1 MKSLLT
7 LFILL
12 IVSWLGFT
20 FRLPAPKPAQTK
32 PLRNVIVIIGD
43 DHAAYDLGCYG
54 NPVVRTPNLDRLA
67 GQSARFERAYV
78 NSPVCTPSRQSFL
91 TGKMPH
97 ATGVT
102 LLSSALPD
110 TTYTLPEHLKKQGF
124 KTACIGKTHF
134 NSPLTHGFD
143 ELVWQKE
150 YNEYLKTVQE
160 TLPST
165 IRFTQAKHPWNDPVR
180 VFWNADGLPA
190 AHHDEHDIGT
200 FFANRVNDFLDC
212 NRTNRFCLWVG
223 FKEPHAPFNFPIE
236 YANRY
241 RADQLILPTGGPE
254 DDRYEPL
261 VFKPLT
267 NADRQGI
274 MRSYYTS
281 TEYLDKNIG
290 LILDKVAALNLT
302 NETLIIYLSDNGYL
316 LNHHK
321 RFEKHTMWEEA
332 VRVPLIIRAGVGKPQ
347 VISSL
352 TEMID
357 LVPTILAALG
367 VETMPG
373 LHGQSLLPLLT
384 GQMTQHKDL
393 IFSEY
398 LPDNK
403 AMVRTTQYKY
413 VFTNGKRDL
422 GMGYATG
429 NPPAGIHHELYDLRR
444 DPKETTNI
452 FGQPPYRRV
461 GLEMQNR
468 MLAVFQRTHPNAG
481 VVAKNQSVDRQ
492 LAAFCE
498 PPEGERP
505 DDK

>member
-1 MKSLLT
+1 MKLLVFLPVLLLGYFGLSL
-7 LFILL
+7 
-12 IVSWLGFT
+12 
-20 FRLPAPKPAQTK
+20 RLPAPNLTPPN

-43 DHAAYDLGCYG
+43 DHAAHDLGCYG

-67 GQSARFERAYV
+67 GQSAQFERAYV

-97 ATGVT
+97 AAGVT
-102 LLSSALPD
+102 LLTTALPD
-110 TTYTLPEHLKKQGF
+110 TTYTLAEHLKKQGF

-134 NSPLTHGFD
+134 NSELTHGFD

-160 TLPST
+160 TLPATVRYS
-165 IRFTQAKHPWNDPVR
+165 QAKHPWNDPVQ
-180 VFWNADGLPA
+180 VFWNAEGLPA
-190 AHHDEHDIGT
+190 PHHDEYDIGT
-200 FFANRVNDFLDC
+200 FFANRVNDFLDR
-212 NRTNRFCLWVG
+212 NRANRFCLWVG

-241 RADQLILPTGGPE
+241 QPDELILPTGSPE

-261 VFKPLT
+261 VFKALT
-267 NADRQGI
+267 TADRRGI

-290 LILDKVAALNLT
+290 LILDKIQSLNLT
-302 NETLIIYLSDNGYL
+302 NETLIIYLGDNGYL

-332 VRVPLIIRAGVGKPQ
+332 VRVPLIIRAGVGNPQ

-357 LVPTILAALG
+357 LAPTILAALG

-373 LHGQSLLPLLT
+373 LHGKSLLPLLA
-384 GQMTQHKDL
+384 GQTNRHKDL

-403 AMVRTTQYKY
+403 AMVRTAQYKY

-429 NPPAGIHHELYDLRR
+429 NPPAGIHHELYDLQHDSR
-444 DPKETTNI
+444 ETTNVFTKAAYRKI
-452 FGQPPYRRV
+452 GQD
-461 GLEMQNR
+461 LQNR
-468 MLAVFQRTHPNAG
+468 MLAVFRQTHPNAG
-481 VVAKNQSVDRQ
+481 LVAKNQPVDRQ

>member
-1 MKSLLT
+1 MLSVVT
-7 LFILL
+7 
-12 IVSWLGFT
+12 WLGLL
-20 FRLPAPKPAQTK
+20 REEPRQLLPDPPKQTK

-54 NPVVRTPNLDRLA
+54 NPIVRTPNLDRLA
-67 GQSARFERAYV
+67 GRAARFERAYV

-91 TGKMPH
+91 TGKLPH

-102 LLSSALPD
+102 LLTSALSD
-110 TTYTLPEHLKKQGF
+110 TTYTLAEHLKKQGF

-134 NSPLTHGFD
+134 NSNLSHGFD
-143 ELVWQKE
+143 RLCWQKE
-150 YNEYLKTVQE
+150 YNDYLKTVQE
-160 TLPST
+160 TLPT
-165 IRFTQAKHPWNDPVR
+165 GIRFAHAKDPWTDSVR
-180 VFWNADGLPA
+180 VFWNADALPA
-190 AHHDEHDIGT
+190 PHTNQHDIGT
-200 FFANRVNDFLDC
+200 FFAREANAFIEANRA
-212 NRTNRFCLWVG
+212 NRFCLWVG
-223 FKEPHAPFNFPIE
+223 FKEPHAPFNFPVE

-241 RADQLILPTGGPE
+241 PAGQLKLPAGTAE
-254 DDRYEPL
+254 DDRWEPL

-267 NADRQGI
+267 EPDRRGI
-274 MRSYYTS
+274 IQAYYTS
-281 TEYLDKNIG
+281 TEYLDKNVG
-290 LILDKVAALNLT
+290 LILDKITALNLT
-302 NETLIIYLSDNGYL
+302 NETLIIYLGDNGYL

-332 VRVPLIIRAGVGKPQ
+332 VRVPLIIRAGAGKTQ

-352 TEMID
+352 VEMID
-357 LVPTILAALG
+357 LAPTILEALG

-373 LHGQSLLPLLT
+373 LHGKSLLPVLA
-384 GQMTQHKDL
+384 GQTTRHKDV

-403 AMVRTTQYKY
+403 AMIRTEQFKY

-422 GMGYATG
+422 VMGYTTG
-429 NPPAGIHHELYDLRR
+429 NPPAGIHQELYDLTN
-444 DPKETTNI
+444 DPGETRNL
-452 FGQPPYRRV
+452 FDQSAYRATGRK
-461 GLEMQNR
+461 LQQQ
-468 MLAVFQRTHPNAG
+468 MLGVFRRTHPNAG
-481 VVAKNQSVDRQ
+481 AVARSQAIEQQ